1 MSKYPLLDALR
12 AARAH
17 REAEVRKPLE
27 DVIDEFAREK
37 KLLEDVLRQPAIE
50 RIMDDMGRKMSP
62 EIRRHVYKAIDEA
75 LRRDPAETV
84 VRVPFSANDIRHL
97 LPDDIE
103 KRVLAYYEDW
113 VRNRSVVEARS
124 VPEDAVLRV
133 RVSIPSLSV
142 ASRIQPT
149 KLQGG
154 RVASGLPCT
163 GVD

>member
-27 DVIDEFAREK
+27 DVIDEFAVRTRELLREK

-113 VRNRSVVEARS
+113 VRNGSVVEARS

-142 ASRIQPT
+142 EQAVYSQRSF
-149 KLQGG
+149 KAVG
-154 RVASGLPCT
+154 
-163 GVD
+163 

>member
-27 DVIDEFAREK
+27 DVIDEFAVRTRELLREK

-142 ASRIQPT
+142 EQAVYSQRSF
-149 KLQGG
+149 KAVG
-154 RVASGLPCT
+154 
-163 GVD
+163 